1 MKMYRSLVYREWRL
15 SRGHYILMT
24 ILFLLTETVFIL
36 PVLVEKQSL
45 LEMTAEELR
54 ETKVSIA
61 VVALF
66 LAAIGGFMAGMNNR
80 VHKADIA
87 SGWKRYSYA
96 LPPTAKQ
103 RAASDLMMKLI
114 MIAFFAAFI
123 LCYAAAAKAIVGGK
137 IIGSTISAYLIIS
150 SIALVFDTIYCG
162 ILLMA
167 NSRNDLKKFGII
179 ASAAGVALFFILTH
193 FPIKI
198 GSGKKIS
205 IADRL
210 FNIIDTINK
219 GYFIMITSAVFVLVC
234 ALYYIV
240 MWRSYERRE
249 A

>member
-45 LEMTAEELR
+45 LDMTAEELR

-61 VVALF
+61 VIALF

-103 RAASDLMMKLI
+103 RAASDLMMKLL
-114 MIAFFAAFI
+114 MMAFFAALVLI
-123 LCYAAAAKAIVGGK
+123 YAAASKAIIGGK
-137 IIGSTISAYLIIS
+137 IIGSTVSTYLIVS

-167 NSRNDLKKFGII
+167 NSKNDLKKYGII
-179 ASAAGVALFFILTH
+179 ASVAGVALWIILTN

-205 IADRL
+205 FADKMSDL
-210 FNIIDTINK
+210 IDIMNRES
-219 GYFIMITSAVFVLVC
+219 FILITAAVFVLIC
-234 ALYYIV
+234 ALYYVV

>member
-1 MKMYRSLVYREWRL
+1 MKLYRSLVYREWRL

-36 PVLVEKQSL
+36 PVLVEKQSIL
-45 LEMTAEELR
+45 DNTAEDIKSIKL
-54 ETKVSIA
+54 SIA
-61 VVALF
+61 VIALF
-66 LAAIGGFMAGMNNR
+66 LAAIGGFIAGMNNR

-87 SGWKRYSYA
+87 SGWKRYSYV

-103 RAASDLMMKLI
+103 RAASDLMMKLL
-114 MIAFFAAFI
+114 MMAFFAALVLI
-123 LCYAAAAKAIVGGK
+123 YAAASKAIIGGK
-137 IIGSTISAYLIIS
+137 IIGSTVSTYLIVS

-167 NSRNDLKKFGII
+167 NSRNELKKYGII
-179 ASAAGVALFFILTH
+179 ASVAGVALFFILTH

-205 IADRL
+205 FADKVTDL
-210 FNIIDTINK
+210 IDIMNRES
-219 GYFIMITSAVFVLVC
+219 FILITAAVFVLIC
-234 ALYYIV
+234 TLYYVV

>member
-1 MKMYRSLVYREWRL
+1 MKLYRSLVYREWRL

-36 PVLVEKQSL
+36 PVLVEKQSIL
-45 LEMTAEELR
+45 DNTAEDIKSIKL
-54 ETKVSIA
+54 SIA
-61 VVALF
+61 VIALF
-66 LAAIGGFMAGMNNR
+66 LAAIGGFIAGMNNR

-87 SGWKRYSYA
+87 SGWKRYSYV

-103 RAASDLMMKLI
+103 RAASDLMMKLL
-114 MIAFFAAFI
+114 MMAFFFFFLI
-123 LCYAAAAKAIVGGK
+123 IYAAASKAIIGGK
-137 IIGSTISAYLIIS
+137 IIGSTVSTYLIVS

-167 NSRNDLKKFGII
+167 NSRNELKKYGII
-179 ASAAGVALFFILTH
+179 ASVAGVALFFILIH

-205 IADRL
+205 FADKVTDL
-210 FNIIDTINK
+210 IDIMNRES
-219 GYFIMITSAVFVLVC
+219 FILITAAVFVLIC

>member
-61 VVALF
+61 VIALF

-87 SGWKRYSYA
+87 SGWKRYSYV

-114 MIAFFAAFI
+114 MNLSTMKI
-123 LCYAAAAKAIVGGK
+123 YPTKAKK
-137 IIGSTISAYLIIS
+137 SKR
-150 SIALVFDTIYCG
+150 C
-162 ILLMA
+162 
-167 NSRNDLKKFGII
+167 
-179 ASAAGVALFFILTH
+179 
-193 FPIKI
+193 
-198 GSGKKIS
+198 
-205 IADRL
+205 
-210 FNIIDTINK
+210 
-219 GYFIMITSAVFVLVC
+219 
-234 ALYYIV
+234 
-240 MWRSYERRE
+240 
-249 A
+249 

>member
-61 VVALF
+61 VIALF

-103 RAASDLMMKLI
+103 RAASDLMMKLL
-114 MIAFFAAFI
+114 MMAFFAALVLI
-123 LCYAAAAKAIVGGK
+123 YAAASKAIIGGK
-137 IIGSTISAYLIIS
+137 IIGSTVSTYLIVS

-167 NSRNDLKKFGII
+167 NSKNDLKKFGII
-179 ASAAGVALFFILTH
+179 ASVAGVALFFILTH

-210 FNIIDTINK
+210 FNIIDTMNK
-219 GYFIMITSAVFVLVC
+219 GYFILITAAVFVLIC
-234 ALYYIV
+234 ALYYVV

>member
-87 SGWKRYSYA
+87 SGWKRYSYV

-114 MIAFFAAFI
+114 MMIFYAALI

-167 NSRNDLKKFGII
+167 NSRNELKKYGII
-179 ASAAGVALFFILTH
+179 ASVAGVALFFILTH

-210 FNIIDTINK
+210 FNIIDTMNK
-219 GYFIMITSAVFVLVC
+219 GYFILISAAVFVLIC

>member
-66 LAAIGGFMAGMNNR
+66 LAAIGGFIAGMNNR

-103 RAASDLMMKLI
+103 RAASDLMMKLL
-114 MIAFFAAFI
+114 MMAFFAALVLI
-123 LCYAAAAKAIVGGK
+123 YAAASKAIIGGK
-137 IIGSTISAYLIIS
+137 IIGSTVSTYLIVS

-179 ASAAGVALFFILTH
+179 ASVAGVALFFILTH

-205 IADRL
+205 IADKL
-210 FNIIDTINK
+210 FNIIDTMNK
-219 GYFIMITSAVFVLVC
+219 GYFIMITAAVFVLIC
-234 ALYYIV
+234 ALYYVV